1 MTKARG
7 RFQVTSMHEDTYE
20 ELEGGAKLTRAWG
33 VQTFAGDLEGDGT
46 VQWLMSY
53 RGDGTARFVGLW
65 HVTGAIGGR
74 KGSFVMDSRG
84 DFDGAASK
92 GTWTIVAGSGTGEL
106 EGIRGD
112 GGFQASRGTEASYEL
127 EVELG

>member
-7 RFQVTSMHEDTYE
+7 RFQVTSRHEDTYE
-20 ELEGGAKLTRAWG
+20 ELEGGAKLTRARG
-33 VQTFAGDLEGDGT
+33 EQTFAGDLEGDGT
-46 VQWLMSY
+46 VQWLMWY
-53 RGDGTARFVGLW
+53 PGDGTARFVGLW
-65 HVTGAIGGR
+65 HLTGAIGGR

-92 GTWTIVAGSGTGEL
+92 GSWTIVAGSGTGEL

-112 GGFQASRGTEASYEL
+112 GGFEASRGSEASYEL